1 MMLHPLANSAPGNG
15 GIVDA
20 MERSMN
26 LRLLAQV
33 RHTLSQEVFRR
44 GLLSWDMKLA
54 LRALVG
60 Q

>member
-1 MMLHPLANSAPGNG
+1 MLHPQANSAPAAD
-15 GIVDA
+15 GIADA
-20 MERSMN
+20 IGESMN

-44 GLLSWDMKLA
+44 GMLSWDMKLA
-54 LRALVG
+54 LRTLIG